1 MNGFLSEDVHMII
14 EDFLGIRNNYKCY
27 KKGWCHAFTK
37 KGYSCGTK
45 TSASFIFCKKHQ
57 NLIKKLGNGNEL
69 KEIAI
74 AYLLR
79 VYKGPNRKKI
89 TLNGIDISK
98 RVQEIPI
105 WVHICPNHFFITT
118 KYNVEKELYFE
129 KKARHRLHGGGIY
142 CMCPWCIEQYF
153 KFYNKYVDR
162 IIMIK
167 RTIDDNSYPYNSII
181 ELFNNNIL
189 KINESIKKKKKSEWK
204 DCLID
209 RIIPKK
215 RLLYQYL
222 NDDYSEYPKDKFEIV
237 VRSFFKREKQ
247 LDIGN
252 RAYSRYVSSRL
263 KFNSYRGSIARYEI
277 VKLLT
282 FKECVKKSLPDK
294 IIKNIFS
301 YFYGKKSFSKSFLYR
316 KRIIYFKLPNEWNKW
331 KAEWIKN
338 CKKYPH
344 YSKINWE
351 VKHIPNRDR
360 W

>member
-1 MNGFLSEDVHMII
+1 MSGFLSNDIHNII
-14 EDFLGIRNNYKCY
+14 EGFLGIRINYKYY

-37 KGYSCGTK
+37 KGHICKTK
-45 TSASFIFCKKHQ
+45 TGGSFIFCKKHQ
-57 NLIKKLGNGNEL
+57 NLIRKLGNGNEF

-79 VYKGPNRKKI
+79 VYRGPNRKKI
-89 TLNGIDISK
+89 TLDGIDISK

-105 WVHICPNHFFITT
+105 WVHICPNYFFITT
-118 KYNVEKELYFE
+118 EYNVKKELYFE
-129 KKARHRLHGGGIY
+129 KKVRRHSLRIY

-167 RTIDDNSYPYNSII
+167 RMIDENSYPYNSII

-189 KINESIKKKKKSEWK
+189 KINESIKKQKKSKWK
-204 DCLID
+204 NYLID

-222 NDDYSEYPKDKFEIV
+222 NEYSEYPRDKFDIV
-237 VRSFFKREKQ
+237 LRSFLKREKQ
-247 LDIGN
+247 LDISN
-252 RAYSRYVSSRL
+252 RMYSKYVRYRL
-263 KFNSYRGSIARYEI
+263 SFNSYKGSIAHYEI

-316 KRIIYFKLPNEWNKW
+316 KRIIYFKLPDNWNGW
-331 KAEWIKN
+331 KAEWVKD
-338 CKKYPH
+338 CKKYPY
-344 YSKINWE
+344 YSKIKKE
-351 VKHIPNRDR
+351 VKHIPYRDR

>member
-1 MNGFLSEDVHMII
+1 MSGFLSEDVHMII
-14 EDFLGIRNNYKCY
+14 EGFLGIHPPY
-27 KKGWCHAFTK
+27 KKGYCHAISK
-37 KGYSCGTK
+37 KGYSCATK
-45 TSASFIFCKKHQ
+45 TSNRFMFCKKHQ

-74 AYLLR
+74 SYLLR

-89 TLNGIDISK
+89 TSKGIDISK

-105 WVHICPNHFFITT
+105 WVHLCPNYFFITT
-118 KYNVEKELYFE
+118 EYNVQKELFF
-129 KKARHRLHGGGIY
+129 KKRNDKIY

-153 KFYNKYVDR
+153 KLYNKYVER

-167 RTIDDNSYPYNSII
+167 RMIDENSYPYNSII

-222 NDDYSEYPKDKFEIV
+222 NYYSEYPKDKFEIV
-237 VRSFFKREKQ
+237 FRSFWKREKQ
-247 LDIGN
+247 LDIGY
-252 RAYSRYVSSRL
+252 RMYSSYVLSRL
-263 KFNSYRGSIARYEI
+263 KFLSSKGSIAHYEI

-331 KAEWIKN
+331 KAEWIKD

-344 YSKINWE
+344 YSKINWG
-351 VKHIPNRDR
+351 VKHIAYRDR